1 MSERKTITP
10 AHRYRNNDRLIG
22 IGNTFWNTSY
32 EHGVAGIVGDLEDGV
47 FHTPDGHEFVNFTV
61 CSYLDLDTHPK
72 VIDGAVASLRRFGVL
87 DHCIPRTRVQ
97 TPVLLELEESLGELF
112 GAMVISAIST
122 AAASTGLLPVI
133 ASGHLGNGTR
143 PLMVFDKNAH
153 VSMANAKP
161 SCADE
166 TEVVS
171 CGHHDLDFLKDMC
184 RTYERVCYVVDGSDS
199 LGGYAPVH
207 ELAEL
212 QEKYNLLVFYDDS
225 HSLSAYGER
234 GIGYVRSHSPV
245 LDERTITVATLSKGF
260 GAGGTAILLDGYPEQ
275 TRRLIERFAGPL
287 GYSQKMNAAAVGA
300 ALASAEIHRTEE
312 LTLLQ
317 GRLRSNIALFD
328 SLVATGQSDSTY
340 PIRVVPMTDE
350 TVIDAAKQVFAAGF
364 YTSPVFFPIVARG
377 TAGLRVMLRAGQ
389 SEEQIRRLCA
399 ALVRAGAR
407 PAAAAPAPGTGGEHL
422 AATTGEGAP
431 DGHA

>member
-1 MSERKTITP
+1 MTDRKTIAPT
-10 AHRYRNNDRLIG
+10 HRYRNNDKLIG
-22 IGNTFWNTSY
+22 IGNTFWNMSE
-32 EHGVAGIVGDLEDGV
+32 EHGVAGAVGDLADGV
-47 FHTPDGHEFVNFTV
+47 FTMADGHQFVNFTV

-72 VIDGAVASLRRFGVL
+72 VIDGAVAALRRFNVL

-122 AAASTGLLPVI
+122 AAASTGLLPLI

-153 VSMANAKP
+153 VSLANAKP

-166 TEVVS
+166 SEVVT
-171 CGHHDLDFLKDMC
+171 CRHHDLDYLEDMC
-184 RTYERVCYVVDGSDS
+184 RSYERVCYVVDGSDS
-199 LGGYAPVH
+199 LGGYAPVK

-212 QEKYNLLVFYDDS
+212 QEKYNMLVFYDDS

-234 GIGYVRSHSPV
+234 GIGYVRTHSPV

-260 GAGGTAILLDGYPEQ
+260 GAGGTAILLDGYPHE

-312 LTLLQ
+312 LDQLQ
-317 GRLRSNIALFD
+317 GRLRANIALFD
-328 SLVATGQSDSTY
+328 SLLDTEQSGESY
-340 PIRVVPMTDE
+340 PIRLVLMSDDTVVE
-350 TVIDAAKQVFAAGF
+350 AAQKVFAAGF

-389 SEEQIRRLCA
+389 TEEQIRLLCA
-399 ALVRAGAR
+399 VLVEAGAR
-407 PAAAAPAPGTGGEHL
+407 PAAGL
-422 AATTGEGAP
+422 AEPVAR
-431 DGHA
+431 

>member
-1 MSERKTITP
+1 MSVRKSITP
-10 AHRYRNNDRLIG
+10 THLYRNNDKLIG
-22 IGNTFWNTSY
+22 IGNAFWNTSY
-32 EHGVAGIVGDLEDGV
+32 ENGVAGVVGDLQDGV
-47 FHTPDGHEFVNFTV
+47 FHMADGHEFVNFTV

-72 VIDGAVASLRRFGVL
+72 VIEGAVESLRRFGVL

-97 TPVLLELEESLGELF
+97 TSVLLELEESLGELF
-112 GAMVISAIST
+112 GATVISALST
-122 AAASTGLLPVI
+122 AAASTGLLPLI

-143 PLMVFDKNAH
+143 PLMVFDRNAH
-153 VSMANAKP
+153 VSLGNAKP

-166 TEVVS
+166 TEVVTS
-171 CGHHDLDFLKDMC
+171 GHHDLDFLEDMC

-199 LGGYAPVH
+199 LGGYAPVV

-212 QEKYNLLVFYDDS
+212 QEKHNLLVFYDDS

-245 LDERTITVATLSKGF
+245 LDERTITVATLTKGF
-260 GAGGTAILLDGYPEQ
+260 GAGGTAILLDGYPEE

-300 ALASAEIHRTEE
+300 AVASAEIHRTEE
-312 LTLLQ
+312 LTRLQ
-317 GRLRSNIALFD
+317 RRLQSNIALFD
-328 SLVATGQSDSTY
+328 SLVTTEQAGSTF
-340 PIRVVPMTDE
+340 PIRLVPMSDA
-350 TVIDAAKQVFAAGF
+350 TVVEAARQVFAAGF

-389 SEEQIRRLCA
+389 TEEQIRRLSV
-399 ALVRAGAR
+399 ALIQAGAR
-407 PAAAAPAPGTGGEHL
+407 PAAESTGTV
-422 AATTGEGAP
+422 TG
-431 DGHA
+431 

>member
-1 MSERKTITP
+1 MSERRTITP
-10 AHRYRNNDRLIG
+10 THRYRNNDKLIG
-22 IGNTFWNTSY
+22 IGNTFWNLSE
-32 EHGVAGIVGDLEDGV
+32 EHGVAGIVGDLHDGV
-47 FHTPDGHEFVNFTV
+47 FRMADGHEFVNFTV
-61 CSYLDLDTHPK
+61 CSYLDLDTHPR
-72 VIDGAVASLRRFGVL
+72 VIDGAVAALRRFGVL

-97 TPVLLELEESLGELF
+97 TTVLLELEESLGELF
-112 GAMVISAIST
+112 GATVVSAIST
-122 AAASTGLLPVI
+122 AAASTGLLPLM

-166 TEVVS
+166 TEVVT
-171 CGHHDLDFLKDMC
+171 CRHHDLDFLADMC
-184 RTYERVCYVVDGSDS
+184 RRYERVCYVVDGSDS
-199 LGGYAPVH
+199 LGGYAPVE

-212 QEKYNLLVFYDDS
+212 QDRYDLLVFYDDS

-234 GIGYVRSHSPV
+234 GIGYVRTHSPV

-260 GAGGTAILLDGYPEQ
+260 GAGGTAILLDGYPQQ
-275 TRRLIERFAGPL
+275 TRRIIERFAGPL

-300 ALASAEIHRTEE
+300 AMASAEIHRTDE
-312 LTLLQ
+312 LVELQ

-328 SLVATGQSDSTY
+328 SLLATEQSGSTY

-350 TVIDAAKQVFAAGF
+350 TVVEAAQRVFAAGF
-364 YTSPVFFPIVARG
+364 YVSPVFFPIVARG

-389 SEEQIRRLCA
+389 TGEQIRRLA
-399 ALVRAGAR
+399 SVLVEAGAQ
-407 PAAAAPAPGTGGEHL
+407 PAGPVAR
-422 AATTGEGAP
+422 
-431 DGHA
+431 

>member
-10 AHRYRNNDRLIG
+10 IHRYRNNDKLIG
-22 IGNTFWNTSY
+22 VGNIFWNLSE
-32 EHGVAGIVGDLEDGV
+32 EHGVAGIVGDLGGGV
-47 FHTPDGHEFVNFTV
+47 LRTADGHEFVNFTV

-72 VIDGAVASLRRFGVL
+72 VIEGAVAAVRRFGVL

-97 TPVLLELEESLGELF
+97 IPALLELEESLGELF
-112 GAMVISAIST
+112 DAMVVSAIST
-122 AAASTGLLPVI
+122 AAASTGLLPLI

-166 TEVVS
+166 TEVVT
-171 CGHHDLDFLKDMC
+171 CRRHDLDFLADMC
-184 RTYERVCYVVDGSDS
+184 RSYERVCYVVDGSDS
-199 LGGYAPVH
+199 LGGYAPVK

-212 QEKYNLLVFYDDS
+212 QDKYNLLVFYDDS

-245 LDERTITVATLSKGF
+245 LDDRTITVATLSKGF
-260 GAGGTAILLDGYPEQ
+260 GAGGTAILLNGFPREI
-275 TRRLIERFAGPL
+275 RRIIERFAGPL
-287 GYSQKMNAAAVGA
+287 GYSQKMNTAAVGA
-300 ALASAEIHRTEE
+300 ALASAEIHRTDE
-312 LTLLQ
+312 LTELQ

-328 SLVATGQSDSTY
+328 SLLATEQSGGTY
-340 PIRVVPMTDE
+340 PIRVVPMSDE
-350 TVIDAAKQVFAAGF
+350 TAIDAAQRVFAAGF
-364 YTSPVFFPIVARG
+364 YVSPVFFPIVARG

-389 SEEQIRRLCA
+389 TEEQIIRLCSV
-399 ALVRAGAR
+399 LVEAGAAR
-407 PAAAAPAPGTGGEHL
+407 PA
-422 AATTGEGAP
+422 GALSESV
-431 DGHA
+431 AR